1 MYFDGS
7 SHCSLV
13 LTKKSQKLTVE
24 GGGGG
29 STLMVSLTVKYPF
42 FYGFPYL
49 VGGAE
54 GSGINGG
61 KKLSLKIRGQDK
73 ESRDADKPAIEVG
86 LREGVCVGRS
96 RR

>member
-1 MYFDGS
+1 
-7 SHCSLV
+7 
-13 LTKKSQKLTVE
+13 
-24 GGGGG
+24 
-29 STLMVSLTVKYPF
+29 MVSLTVKYPF

-73 ESRDADKPAIEVG
+73 DSRDAD
-86 LREGVCVGRS
+86 
-96 RR
+96 